1 MSGRRRIR
9 VARVYEDPGP
19 DDGER
24 VLVDRLWPRGFRKG
38 DPRVGRWIPKVAPST
53 ELRKWY
59 SHEAERFDEFA
70 ARYAAE
76 LETEEG
82 AAALAEL
89 QRRAARR
96 PGHAGNRRARSGRQP
111 RRGPRPTAVVGCWP
125 CRQPRGRSRRGI
137 RLAGHGARDLVH
149 RDPAEVPCPRRDAA
163 DRSWHRPLGL
173 SCAQRLRARAGRG
186 GSRVLRHRGA
196 GDVHRRRGQP
206 SPSSP
211 CLRRCWRC
219 GRGSPAG
226 PTPCSPVGRG
236 HGHGRIGRTSALRS
250 SK

>member
-1 MSGRRRIR
+1 MSARRRIR

-59 SHEAERFDEFA
+59 SHEPARFDEFT

-89 QRRAARR
+89 
-96 PGHAGNRRARSGRQP
+96 
-111 RRGPRPTAVVGCWP
+111 
-125 CRQPRGRSRRGI
+125 
-137 RLAGHGARDLVH
+137 RDVL
-149 RDPAEVPCPRRDAA
+149 
-163 DRSWHRPLGL
+163 
-173 SCAQRLRARAGRG
+173 RG
-186 GSRVLRHRGA
+186 GPVTLVTAA
-196 GDVHRRRGQP
+196 GDLDISHVAVLARLL
-206 SPSSP
+206 S
-211 CLRRCWRC
+211 
-219 GRGSPAG
+219 
-226 PTPCSPVGRG
+226 
-236 HGHGRIGRTSALRS
+236 
-250 SK
+250 